1 MSPTRLITLF
11 FASVLFLGACS
22 EQEEPPTPETEA
34 ANPLLSYVPAD
45 TPYVLANLEPV
56 PEDVLDTYLA
66 RFQPVLDSIQYQMSL
81 ARNEL
86 ESSEGGIDDNPGAK
100 LVHALFLE
108 MDGKL
113 SRDGLESM
121 GFDLQ
126 SRKVVYGL
134 GAFPVIR
141 MGLSDPEALRAT
153 ILRVLG
159 NAGITAPEQE
169 FQGVSFWRVSDV
181 DIEHE
186 PAGLYVSILDDH
198 LAMSIF
204 PPMAEAELLPMF
216 LGLEMPAD
224 SDALARLTQLNR
236 THDYTP
242 HGSGIVDFHR
252 LADQFLRP
260 ENVAARVLASTGNYD
275 PASFSQEC
283 ASEIHGIIGNTP
295 KVTMGVSELT
305 SSAVAMQYRVETP
318 ETLAGQLLGLVSKI
332 PAAEQVSSRSLDFAF
347 GMRFGPARDF
357 LHEKLSGIA
366 EQPYECEQL
375 LHLNQ
380 KATEVLAQLD
390 QPMPPFVN
398 NFRGVRVS
406 IDEFTPG
413 QQPMPVNAKGHLAVH
428 VEKPEMFVGM
438 AQMFLPDLSDLAIT
452 PGDPPVELPESLLP
466 SPGLVAFA
474 AMSQDAIGLSVGE
487 NEEQGLPDFL
497 DRDSGPKGTFLSANY
512 DMAAYLDYTDAMG
525 RNYQSHGNDHH
536 QHAEAAREIREAAT
550 KAYREMA
557 DRSYVSLRFSSEGLL
572 IDNRM
577 TFK

>member
-1 MSPTRLITLF
+1 MRPTRLIALV
-11 FASVLFLGACS
+11 FAALLILGACS
-22 EQEEPPTPETEA
+22 EQEQAPTPETEA
-34 ANPLLSYVPAD
+34 ANPLLSHVPAD
-45 TPYVLANLEPV
+45 TPYVVANLEPV
-56 PEDVLDTYLA
+56 PEDVIDVYLT
-66 RFQPVLDSIQYQMSL
+66 RFQPVLDSIQSRMSL
-81 ARNEL
+81 AREEM
-86 ESSEGGIDDNPGAK
+86 ESFEGGIDSDPGAR

-108 MDGKL
+108 LDGKL

-126 SRKVVYGL
+126 SRKVVYGM

-141 MGLSDPEALRAT
+141 MGLSNPDTLRAT

-169 FQGVSFWRVSDV
+169 FQGVSFWRVSDA

-186 PAGLYVSILDDH
+186 PAGLYIAILDDH

-204 PPMAEAELLPMF
+204 PPMAEAELLPSF
-216 LGLEMPAD
+216 LGLEMPAE
-224 SDALARLTQLNR
+224 SDALARLSELNR
-236 THDYTP
+236 THGYTP

-252 LADQFLRP
+252 LADQFLRS
-260 ENVAARVLASTGNYD
+260 ENVASRVLASTGNYD
-275 PASFSQEC
+275 PAAFSQEC
-283 ASEIHGIIGNTP
+283 VSEIHQIIDNTP
-295 KVTMGVSELT
+295 VVTMGVSELT
-305 SSAVAMQYRVETP
+305 SSAIAMQYRVETP
-318 ETLAGQLLGLVSKI
+318 ETLAGQLMGLVSKI
-332 PAAEQVSSRSLDFAF
+332 PAAEQVSSRILEFAF

-357 LHEKLSGIA
+357 LHEKLSAIV

-375 LHLNQ
+375 QDLNR
-380 KATEVLAQLD
+380 KATETLAQLD

-398 NFRGVRVS
+398 NFRGIRVS
-406 IDEFTPG
+406 VDEFMPG
-413 QQPMPVNAKGHLAVH
+413 QQAMPENAKGHLALH

-438 AQMFLPDLSDLAIT
+438 AQMFLPDLSGLAIT
-452 PGDPPVELPESLLP
+452 PGDPPVQLPESLLP

-474 AMSQDAIGLSVGE
+474 AMSPDAIGLAVGE

-497 DRDSGPKGTFLSANY
+497 GQDAGPEGTFLSANY

-525 RNYQSHGNDHH
+525 GNYQGHGDDHYRH
-536 QHAEAAREIREAAT
+536 SEAAREIREAAT
-550 KAYREMA
+550 TAYREMA
-557 DRSYVSLRFSSEGLL
+557 DRSYVSLRFSHEGLL